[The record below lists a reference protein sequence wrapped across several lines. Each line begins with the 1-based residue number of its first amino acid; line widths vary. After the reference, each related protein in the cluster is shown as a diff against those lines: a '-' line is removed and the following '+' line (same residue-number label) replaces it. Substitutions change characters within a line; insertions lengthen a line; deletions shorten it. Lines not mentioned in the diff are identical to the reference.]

1 MRKLQR
7 KRLKQ
12 TERLLLREL
21 RLIGFLLKEQRQ
33 KEKRLQLR
41 IKQIELLQR

>member
-1 MRKLQR
+1 M
-7 KRLKQ
+7 LKQ

-21 RLIGFLLKEQRQ
+21 RLIGFLPKEQRQ

-41 IKQIELLQR
+41 LRQIELLQR